1 MDSVLTCK
9 HPPMIPITL
18 HIQKENPITVLLFIQ
33 NLQKLFGDFL
43 QFFHQVLDSFKIL
56 WTDAFFALR
65 YKKLFECKVLFLVYF
80 L

>member
-56 WTDAFFALR
+56 
-65 YKKLFECKVLFLVYF
+65 
-80 L
+80 